1 MTMKLAYY
9 PGCSA
14 ESTARDMHMSSAA
27 VAKKL
32 GIELVE
38 PEGWS
43 CCGATPGHQT
53 DRTLAA
59 SLAVANLTKVKDM
72 GLDMVMNCAACYSR
86 MKMANHEMINSPEMR
101 QQVADAVGQD
111 YDGSVRVRHLLEV
124 LLEDIGLAKIQ
135 EAVVKPLNGLKIA
148 SYYGCLLV
156 RPAEIMQFDDD
167 ENPTSMDKLVDMLG
181 GESLDWPHKTECC
194 GGSLSMTRTDLV
206 VKLSDSIVGMAKEAG
221 ADCMVVACPLCQIN
235 LDLRQ
240 LDIKKQLGREHNM
253 PILYITQLIGLCL
266 GIPANELGLSKLMIS
281 PDAVV
286 NKVVA

>member
-1 MTMKLAYY
+1 MKLAYY

-14 ESTARDMHMSSAA
+14 ESTARDMHISSLA

-32 GIELVE
+32 GIELIE
-38 PEGWS
+38 PEGWT

-59 SLAVANLTKVKDM
+59 SLAATNLTKVADM
-72 GLDMVMNCAACYSR
+72 GLDMVVNCAACFSR
-86 MKMANHEMINSPEMR
+86 MKMTNHEIANSDEMR
-101 QQVADAVGQD
+101 QKVADAVGRD

-124 LLEDIGLAKIQ
+124 LLEDFGMAKIK
-135 EAVVKPLNGLKIA
+135 EAAVKSLAGLKIA

-167 ENPTSMDKLVDMLG
+167 ENPTSMDKLVEALG
-181 GESLDWPHKTECC
+181 GDSIEWPHKTECC

-206 VKLSDSIVGMAKEAG
+206 VKLSDTIVGMAKEAG
-221 ADCMVVACPLCQIN
+221 AECMVVACPMCQIN

-240 LDIKKQLGREHNM
+240 LDIKKQLGHDHDM
-253 PILYITQLIGLCL
+253 PILYITQLLGLCM
-266 GIPANELGLSKLMIS
+266 GIPTAELGLNKLMIS
-281 PDAVV
+281 PDPVV
-286 NKVVA
+286 QKIG

>member
-1 MTMKLAYY
+1 MKLAYY

-14 ESTARDMHMSSAA
+14 ESTARDMHVSSLA

-32 GIELVE
+32 GIELIE

-59 SLAVANLTKVKDM
+59 ALAAANLTKVADM
-72 GLDMVMNCAACYSR
+72 GLDMVVNCAACFSR
-86 MKMANHEMINSPEMR
+86 MKMTNHEIAHNEKLR
-101 QQVADAVGQD
+101 HDVADAVGRD
-111 YDGSVRVRHLLEV
+111 YDGSVRVRHFIEV
-124 LLEDIGLAKIQ
+124 LLEDMGIEKIK
-135 EAVVKPLNGLKIA
+135 AAMVNPLKNLRVA
-148 SYYGCLLV
+148 NYYGCLLV

-167 ENPTSMDKLVDMLG
+167 ENPTSMDTLVEALG
-181 GESLDWPHKTECC
+181 GEPLDWPHKTECC

-221 ADCMVVACPLCQIN
+221 AECMVVACPMCQIN

-240 LDIKKQLGREHNM
+240 LDIQKQLGHDHDM
-253 PILYITQLIGLCL
+253 PILYITQLLGLCM
-266 GIPANELGLSKLMIS
+266 GIPATELGLEKLMIS
-281 PDAVV
+281 PDRVV
-286 NKVVA
+286 QKIGKP